1 MAERSRIVSKVICRH
16 QHIEETLKH
25 LREAGQRGNECVV
38 LWFGGESTTG
48 IEIEAV
54 CRPTQIAGADIFRI
68 PPAAMREI
76 IGILAQHGWM
86 IAAQVHSHPQQAFD
100 SLADDKW
107 AIVRHENAL
116 SLVVPYFAAR
126 TTAASFTQDQ
136 KTFKLTAGN
145 RWQEL
150 VAWELSKWL
159 QIS

>member
-1 MAERSRIVSKVICRH
+1 MSKVICKYR
-16 QHIEETLKH
+16 HIEETLRH
-25 LREAGQRGNECVV
+25 LQKAGQRGNECVV
-38 LWFGGESTTG
+38 LWLGRESASG

-54 CRPTQIAGADIFRI
+54 CRPAQIAGADIFRI

-76 IGILAQHGWM
+76 IDILAEHGWM
-86 IAAQVHSHPQQAFD
+86 IAAQVHSHPQEAFH

-126 TTAASFTQDQ
+126 TTGFSFLQDQ
-136 KTFKLTAGN
+136 KTFKLTADN

-150 VAWELSKWL
+150 AAWEIGKWL
-159 QIS
+159 QVS

>member
-1 MAERSRIVSKVICRH
+1 M
-16 QHIEETLKH
+16 
-25 LREAGQRGNECVV
+25 
-38 LWFGGESTTG
+38 LWFGRETASG

-54 CRPTQIAGADIFRI
+54 CRPAQIAGADIFRI

-76 IGILAQHGWM
+76 IGIIAQHGWM
-86 IAAQVHSHPQQAFD
+86 IAAQVHSHPQHAFH

-126 TTAASFTQDQ
+126 TTAASFMQDQ
-136 KTFKLTAGN
+136 KTFKLTADN

-150 VAWELSKWL
+150 VVWELSKWL

>member
-1 MAERSRIVSKVICRH
+1 MSKVFCKR

-25 LREAGQRGNECVV
+25 LQEAGQRGNECVV
-38 LWFGGESTTG
+38 LWFGRESPMG

-54 CRPTQIAGADIFRI
+54 CRPAQVAGADIFRI
-68 PPAAMREI
+68 PPPAMREI

-86 IAAQVHSHPQQAFD
+86 IAAQVHSHPHEAFH

-126 TTAASFTQDQ
+126 TTAFSFMQDQ
-136 KTFKLTAGN
+136 KTFKLSAGN
-145 RWQEL
+145 RWEEL
-150 VAWELSKWL
+150 AAWEIGKWL

>member
-1 MAERSRIVSKVICRH
+1 VSKVICRH
-16 QHIEETLKH
+16 RHIEETLKH

-38 LWFGGESTTG
+38 LWFGRESATG
-48 IEIEAV
+48 IDIEAV
-54 CRPTQIAGADIFRI
+54 CRPAQMAGADIFRI

-86 IAAQVHSHPQQAFD
+86 IAAQVHSHPREAFH

-116 SLVVPYFAAR
+116 SLVVPYFAAN
-126 TTAASFTQDQ
+126 TTAASFLRDQ
-136 KTFKLTAGN
+136 KTFKLTADN

-150 VAWELSKWL
+150 AVWEIGKWL
-159 QIS
+159 QLS

>member
-1 MAERSRIVSKVICRH
+1 MSKVICRH

-38 LWFGGESTTG
+38 LWFGRESATG

-54 CRPTQIAGADIFRI
+54 CRPAQMAGADIFRI

-86 IAAQVHSHPQQAFD
+86 IAAQVHSHPREAFH

-116 SLVVPYFAAR
+116 SLVVPYFAAN
-126 TTAASFTQDQ
+126 TTAASFLRDQ
-136 KTFKLTAGN
+136 KTFKLTADN

-150 VAWELSKWL
+150 AVWEIGKWL
-159 QIS
+159 QLS

>member
-1 MAERSRIVSKVICRH
+1 MSKVFCKR

-25 LREAGQRGNECVV
+25 LQEAGQRGNECVV
-38 LWFGGESTTG
+38 LWFGRESPMG

-54 CRPTQIAGADIFRI
+54 CRPAQVAGADIFRI
-68 PPAAMREI
+68 PPPAMREI

-86 IAAQVHSHPQQAFD
+86 IAAQVHSHPHEAFH

-126 TTAASFTQDQ
+126 TTAFSFMQDQ
-136 KTFKLTAGN
+136 KTFKLSVGN
-145 RWQEL
+145 RWEEL
-150 VAWELSKWL
+150 AAWEIGKWL

>member
-1 MAERSRIVSKVICRH
+1 MSKVLCRH
-16 QHIEETLKH
+16 EHIEQTLKH
-25 LREAGQRGNECVV
+25 LQDAGQRGSECVV
-38 LWFGGESTTG
+38 LWLGRESTSG

-54 CRPTQIAGADIFRI
+54 CRPAQVAGADIFRI

-86 IAAQVHSHPQQAFD
+86 IAAQVHSHPFEAFH

-116 SLVVPYFAAR
+116 SLVVPYFADKT
-126 TTAASFTQDQ
+126 TTASFLQDQ
-136 KTFKLTAGN
+136 KTFKLTADN

-150 VAWELSKWL
+150 APWEISKWL
-159 QIS
+159 HIF